1 MRIPLFI
8 LAFLLLIAVTN
19 NQASVSVAPDLNRL
33 SPNEREESAK
43 KRRQKEMDR
52 LERQK
57 QLPAIT
63 AAFAK
68 RTNNERASRLAYL
81 CYETTIGTPFKPID
95 LAEIALAETGGHAL
109 SGKAVS
115 PRGAMGVWQLMPER
129 VRSHG
134 YEPSDMQH
142 DHKCAEAAVREL
154 KVKLKVAD
162 GDLFEAKRLY
172 CGTGKQARLYEA
184 KIRKLRREIMNMM
197 AAEPLPGSKGN
208 TVAG

>member
-19 NQASVSVAPDLNRL
+19 NQASVSVTPDLNHL
-33 SPNEREESAK
+33 SPNEREESARK
-43 KRRQKEMDR
+43 QRQKEKDR

-81 CYETTIGTPFKPID
+81 CYETTIDTPFKPID

-115 PRGAMGVWQLMPER
+115 SSGAVGVWQLMPER

-162 GDLFEAKRLY
+162 GNLFEAKRLY
-172 CGTGKQARLYEA
+172 CGAGKQARLYEA
-184 KIRKLRREIMNMM
+184 KIRKLRREILNMM
-197 AAEPLPGSKGN
+197 AEEPLPGSRGV
-208 TVAG
+208 TAAG